1 MSNSQRPHGLQPTK
15 LLCPWDFPGKSTGVG
30 CHCLLQ
36 NYYTVALISHASK
49 VMLKILQARILERVA
64 ISFSRGFSRPR
75 NQIWVFCIAEARWSL
90 YILYKRTTLSEQAKL
105 GRVISSNPAL
115 RNCVINYSLNGYLN
129 KYAISQY
136 CYSLAS
142 TRNIDPYN

>member
-1 MSNSQRPHGLQPTK
+1 MDCSLPSSSVHGIFQARVLEWVAIAFSIHTHKYILP
-15 LLCPWDFPGKSTGVG
+15 PGSSVYG
-30 CHCLLQ
+30 
-36 NYYTVALISHASK
+36 
-49 VMLKILQARILERVA
+49 ILQARILERVA

-105 GRVISSNPAL
+105 RRVISSNPAL
-115 RNCVINYSLNGYLN
+115 RNCVINYSVNGYLN